1 VFEFMTTVAGSTS
14 GASDANVDKV
24 LDAFR
29 DVLGSDAVVD
39 VHSDF
44 FDLGGN
50 SVLGARLV
58 ANLRTS
64 LSVKVT
70 IRDVFKAR
78 TVAAVAE
85 VVAERARTSGSGR

>member
-1 VFEFMTTVAGSTS
+1 MMTSAESKS
-14 GASDANVDKV
+14 GASDGDVKKV

-29 DVLGSDAVVD
+29 DVLGPDVVVD

-58 ANLRTS
+58 ASLRNS

-78 TVAAVAE
+78 TVGAVAE
-85 VVAERARTSGSGR
+85 VVAGHAQNNESGR